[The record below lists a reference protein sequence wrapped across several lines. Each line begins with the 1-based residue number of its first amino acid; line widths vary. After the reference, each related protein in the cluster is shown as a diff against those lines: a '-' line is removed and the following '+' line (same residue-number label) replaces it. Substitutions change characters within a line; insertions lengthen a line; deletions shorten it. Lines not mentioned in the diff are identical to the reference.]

1 VWGPVRAV
9 LLALFALVIFIEEWG
24 WRPLTAL
31 AARIARWPPIAAL
44 EALIR
49 RAPPRVAL
57 ALFLV
62 PAVLLVPVKLGALW
76 LIQEGRATLGI
87 TVIVV
92 AKLLG
97 TALVGRL
104 FILVE
109 TQLMAFVWFAR
120 CVGWWRATRDRVM
133 TALRQSV
140 LWRSARVLRRV
151 WREALRRLAALVH

>member
-1 VWGPVRAV
+1 MLLV
-9 LLALFALVIFIEEWG
+9 LFVLIVFFEEFG
-24 WRPLTAL
+24 WRPL
-31 AARIARWPPIAAL
+31 AAVVAVFARWPPIARV

-62 PAVLLVPVKLGALW
+62 PAVLLFPVKLAALW
-76 LIQEGRATLGI
+76 LMQAGRPTLGI

-92 AKLLG
+92 AKLGG

-109 TQLMAFVWFAR
+109 DQLMTFAWFAR
-120 CVGWWRATRDRVM
+120 CVDWWRATRDRIM
-133 TALRQSV
+133 AALRKST
-140 LWRSARVLRRV
+140 LWRSAALLRHT
-151 WREALRRLAALVH
+151 WRRGLRRLRALLH